1 MLAKTQIIGKQ
12 LPSREYEA
20 VSDKKSAPPFTW
32 TLTLHKRGFSTEDKT
47 SASFT
52 VSNLQW

>member
-1 MLAKTQIIGKQ
+1 MLAKTRIIGKQ